1 MTQSHFV
8 SSAVSQFQLTHMLT
22 AAAVHDGLAWLINSR
37 IFIRAMPFKKRS
49 CMIDTDL
56 IPIAR
61 ESGTFHFDRFL
72 PVVIIF
78 SMSVRASR
86 DLRRVMQDRNE
97 RRELADERLESVRSI
112 LRAALVSRTSSAEA
126 TVGRGERATSD

>member
-1 MTQSHFV
+1 
-8 SSAVSQFQLTHMLT
+8 
-22 AAAVHDGLAWLINSR
+22 
-37 IFIRAMPFKKRS
+37 
-49 CMIDTDL
+49 MIDTDL

-61 ESGTFHFDRFL
+61 VSGTFHFDRFL